1 MKKQTAESSIVYI
14 VKLSE
19 NITICEHINHCAK
32 YKTIEL

>member
-19 NITICEHINHCAK
+19 NITICEHIII
-32 YKTIEL
+32 IEILF

>member
-1 MKKQTAESSIVYI
+1 MKKQTAESSTWSIVYI

-32 YKTIEL
+32 